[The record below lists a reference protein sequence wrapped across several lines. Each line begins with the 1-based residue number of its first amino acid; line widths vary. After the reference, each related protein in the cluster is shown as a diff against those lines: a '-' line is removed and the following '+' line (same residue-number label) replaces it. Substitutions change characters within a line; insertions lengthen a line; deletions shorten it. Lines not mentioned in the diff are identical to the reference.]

1 MNRCNI
7 CLEETCN
14 GLHNCQCEKCSKVNE
29 CYRYLHA
36 TIRITNKCTQ
46 ECEHCCFECSPRAKK
61 MMTIEKAK
69 EISLFLQNNLIT
81 SINITGGEFSCNKQ
95 WYEIIKELTK
105 NIKFARIVSNGDW
118 VTNTDTKSKL
128 LKLKNALG
136 SKLVISISNDRWH
149 TNKYVEQAELFL
161 KQNGFIYNI
170 EQPHEATTDSLVPIG
185 RAEWEYSIYKLMS
198 CYCNNPTKM
207 YSFIIDESG
216 EIYKCPFGVW
226 DYANVSEYLN
236 GGFDEKFKEFN
247 VKFYKLPI
255 MSCGECVRVASRNN
269 RIINK

>member
-69 EISLFLQNNLIT
+69 EINPE
-81 SINITGGEFSCNKQ
+81 G
-95 WYEIIKELTK
+95 
-105 NIKFARIVSNGDW
+105 SNREMD
-118 VTNTDTKSKL
+118 
-128 LKLKNALG
+128 
-136 SKLVISISNDRWH
+136 ISISNDRWH
-149 TNKYVEQAELFL
+149 TNKYVEQVELFL
-161 KQNGFIYNI
+161 KQNGFMYNI

-198 CYCNNPTKM
+198 CYCSNPTKM

-247 VKFYKLPI
+247 AKFYKLPI
-255 MSCGECVRVASRNN
+255 MSCGECIRVASRNN